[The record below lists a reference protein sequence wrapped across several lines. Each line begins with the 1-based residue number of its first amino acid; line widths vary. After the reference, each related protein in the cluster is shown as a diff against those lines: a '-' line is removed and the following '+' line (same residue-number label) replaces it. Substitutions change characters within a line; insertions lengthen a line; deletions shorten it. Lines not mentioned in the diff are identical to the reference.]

1 MGFFRGMNK
10 AASALG
16 LSFFFGGGLGLLLP
30 TGLAG
35 GGAGFGFGTTA
46 SDIGVDA
53 RVSGGEDAFD
63 EVPSRISTSLVEGLV
78 TSLCSESDL
87 FTCGTAAFFLT
98 P

>member
-1 MGFFRGMNK
+1 MNK

-16 LSFFFGGGLGLLLP
+16 LGFFFGGGLGLPLP
-30 TGLAG
+30 PGLASG
-35 GGAGFGFGTTA
+35 GVGFGFGATA
-46 SDIGVDA
+46 SDMGVDA

-63 EVPSRISTSLVEGLV
+63 DVPSRISTSLVDGLV

-87 FTCGTAAFFLT
+87 FTCGIAAFFLT